1 MAELFADSG
10 MAASGPTPLSWQ
22 DIDAYNR
29 CTALHMSAWEMQQLM
44 AMSRAYCQWNI
55 KGGKQGDIADDV
67 PYIDETRKA
76 TGYLIRQRKASAKN
90 ADEAKSGK
98 LE

>member
-1 MAELFADSG
+1 MAELFVDSG
-10 MAASGPTPLSWQ
+10 ISTPGPAPLSWQ

-29 CTALHMSAWEMQQLM
+29 CASLQMTAWEMQQLM
-44 AMSRAYCQWNI
+44 QMSRAYCQWNI
-55 KGGKQGDIADDV
+55 KGSKQGDIADDV

-76 TGYLIRQRKASAKN
+76 TGYLIRQRKASAKK
-90 ADEAKSGK
+90 ADKAKSGK